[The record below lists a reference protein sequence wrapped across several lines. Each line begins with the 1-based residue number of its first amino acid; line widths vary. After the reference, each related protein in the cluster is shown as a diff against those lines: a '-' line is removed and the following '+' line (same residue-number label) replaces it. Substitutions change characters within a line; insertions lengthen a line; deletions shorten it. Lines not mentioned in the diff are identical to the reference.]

1 MSKNFSYYLSKY
13 LKEYLVVERNVSK
26 ETIRSYTKIFQM
38 LIEFLVNIKNIKL
51 KDITFENITRDM
63 IIDFFKSF
71 RRKRK

>member
-51 KDITFENITRDM
+51 KDITF
-63 IIDFFKSF
+63 
-71 RRKRK
+71 

>member
-26 ETIRSYTKIFQM
+26 EPIRLYTKIFQM

-71 RRKRK
+71 RRKSK